1 MELFRLKQ
9 ERQISEPYLLSCHGK
24 PRNAEWFLQCVKY
37 LIFLAIKKEAIPETL
52 HGNPRL

>member
-24 PRNAEWFLQCVKY
+24 PHNADGFFSVLN
-37 LIFLAIKKEAIPETL
+37 I
-52 HGNPRL
+52 